1 MSETDSVLFNV
12 DINNYNGPLDV
23 LLDLAKAQKVDLEEI
38 SITKLADQF
47 HEYITNEKHLNLE
60 IASEYLLIATW
71 LAYLKS
77 KLLLPG
83 TPEEEFK
90 VQEVAEKLKLQL
102 KKLELIRLLS
112 EQMLKRNRLGRE
124 IRTRGIK
131 GNIRSIYSSEYNVNL
146 FELLKAYSS
155 VVMTKDFQ
163 TMSIPK
169 LPVFTTEDGIK
180 TIKQFLGKL
189 MDWKNI
195 NDLIPKNFKNGSKYK
210 RTGKAGIFAG
220 SLELVKEGNLSIKQD
235 NLFELLKTY
244 STIIMT
250 KDFQKMDI
258 PKLPVFTTEEGI
270 KTIKEFFGKLVY
282 WKKLDDLIPK
292 NFKRGSRY
300 KRTGKAGIFAGSL
313 ELVKEGNLKIKQEEL
328 FEEIYIKENK

>member
-1 MSETDSVLFNV
+1 MFEKDSVMFKV
-12 DINNYNGPLDV
+12 DVENYNGPLDV
-23 LLDLAKAQKVDLEEI
+23 LLDLAKAQKVNLENI

-47 HEYITNEKHLNLE
+47 YDFITKNKDLNLE
-60 IASEYLLIATW
+60 IASEYLLMATW

-131 GNIRSIYSSEYNVNL
+131 GNIRSIYSSEYNVSL
-146 FELLKAYSS
+146 FELLKSYSS

-163 TMSIPK
+163 TMNIPK

-189 MDWKNI
+189 MDWKKL
-195 NDLIPKNFKNGSKYK
+195 DELIPTNFKSGSKYK
-210 RTGKAGIFAG
+210 KTGKAGIFAG
-220 SLELVKEGNLSIKQD
+220 SLELVKEGNLSMKQD
-235 NLFELLKTY
+235 NLF
-244 STIIMT
+244 
-250 KDFQKMDI
+250 DDI
-258 PKLPVFTTEEGI
+258 YVRE
-270 KTIKEFFGKLVY
+270 VN
-282 WKKLDDLIPK
+282 D
-292 NFKRGSRY
+292 
-300 KRTGKAGIFAGSL
+300 
-313 ELVKEGNLKIKQEEL
+313 
-328 FEEIYIKENK
+328 

>member
-1 MSETDSVLFNV
+1 MAESDSVLFNV

-47 HEYITNEKHLNLE
+47 HDYITNEKNLNLE
-60 IASEYLLIATW
+60 IASEYLLMATW

-131 GNIRSIYSSEYNVNL
+131 GYIRSIYSSEYNVSL
-146 FELLKAYSS
+146 FELLKSYSS
-155 VVMTKDFQ
+155 IVMTKDFQ

-180 TIKQFLGKL
+180 TIKQFLGQL
-189 MDWKNI
+189 FDWKNI
-195 NDLIPKNFKNGSKYK
+195 DDLIPNNFKNGSKYK
-210 RTGKAGIFAG
+210 KTVKAGIFSG
-220 SLELVKEGNLSIKQD
+220 SLELVKEGNLSIKQE
-235 NLFELLKTY
+235 NLF
-244 STIIMT
+244 
-250 KDFQKMDI
+250 DDI
-258 PKLPVFTTEEGI
+258 YV
-270 KTIKEFFGKLVY
+270 
-282 WKKLDDLIPK
+282 
-292 NFKRGSRY
+292 R
-300 KRTGKAGIFAGSL
+300 
-313 ELVKEGNLKIKQEEL
+313 
-328 FEEIYIKENK
+328 EIND

>member
-1 MSETDSVLFNV
+1 MSESDSVLFNV

-47 HEYITNEKHLNLE
+47 HEYITNEKNLNLE
-60 IASEYLLIATW
+60 IASEYLLMATW

-124 IRTRGIK
+124 IRTRGMK
-131 GNIRSIYSSEYNVNL
+131 GGIRSIYSSEYNVSL
-146 FELLKAYSS
+146 FELLKAYST

-195 NDLIPKNFKNGSKYK
+195 NDLIPKNFKSGSNYK

-235 NLFELLKTY
+235 KLF
-244 STIIMT
+244 
-250 KDFQKMDI
+250 
-258 PKLPVFTTEEGI
+258 
-270 KTIKEFFGKLVY
+270 
-282 WKKLDDLIPK
+282 DD
-292 NFKRGSRY
+292 
-300 KRTGKAGIFAGSL
+300 
-313 ELVKEGNLKIKQEEL
+313 
-328 FEEIYIKENK
+328 IYIREIND

>member
-1 MSETDSVLFNV
+1 MSISDSSLFNV

-47 HEYITNEKHLNLE
+47 HEYITKEKNLNLE
-60 IASEYLLIATW
+60 IASEYLLMATW

-90 VQEVAEKLKLQL
+90 VQEVADKLKLQL

-112 EQMLKRNRLGRE
+112 EQMLKRKRLGRE
-124 IRTRGIK
+124 IRTRGMRA
-131 GNIRSIYSSEYNVNL
+131 GIRPIYNSEY
-146 FELLKAYSS
+146 
-155 VVMTKDFQ
+155 
-163 TMSIPK
+163 K
-169 LPVFTTEDGIK
+169 L
-180 TIKQFLGKL
+180 
-189 MDWKNI
+189 
-195 NDLIPKNFKNGSKYK
+195 
-210 RTGKAGIFAG
+210 
-220 SLELVKEGNLSIKQD
+220 

-244 STIIMT
+244 SSIIMT
-250 KDFQKMDI
+250 KDFQKMNI

-270 KTIKEFFGKLVY
+270 KTIKEFFGKLVD

-292 NFKRGSRY
+292 NFKNSSKY
-300 KRTGKAGIFAGSL
+300 KKTGKAGIFAGSL
-313 ELVKEGNLKIKQEEL
+313 ELVKEGNLKIKQKDL
-328 FEEIYIKENK
+328 FDDIYIRENK